1 MNLFNNLII
10 QLNIFISALSDLM
23 RNFTVQNPLRA
34 VFIVAS
40 FLLLIILIFSTK
52 KRFIHKKETK
62 EHIIAKL
69 LPPIIIYFFIYYFY
83 HQDRSS
89 LILMI
94 LNSITMF
101 WLLMSLSYL
110 PNMYIKDLSK
120 FKISFIP
127 PLIILGLFFNLISE
141 IILYGLPN
149 IINQTEYLYNSV
161 KIISKIIAVFTLYL
175 YIKTLL
181 RPLIEMFS
189 QRFPILTKLKPLLK
203 YFIIFLILFG
213 SLWIFNV
220 ISFGINFFLSIA
232 LLLIFISILYYINS
246 NEYTWTEKFFK
257 TKKFDKT
264 EQFLISKKIGLL
276 SFLILASLYYALGY
290 KLLNLYKVTDFLMS
304 IYILNTSLIKISFW
318 QLLSSIWLFITLR
331 TALYLFS
338 RYLRTF
344 EFSSNETLTSHS
356 IETLVF
362 NLGTL
367 VVFVLASAK
376 LGITWQVIIPV
387 AGAIGIGIGVGIQG
401 ILNNYISGFILL
413 FSKKVKIG
421 DIIELEGNAGRLI
434 GLETDTVF
442 GKVKSIDTFA
452 TTINTFDN
460 VDVAI
465 PNSILISGNI
475 VNYTQDDHVVRVRV
489 PIGVAYNSDVEKVKK
504 IIMEAILESP
514 YVLKSKNN
522 DVWFNEFGD
531 SALNFYALC
540 WVNIKQ
546 AKHPRNVRVDLIERV
561 WYKFKENEIEIPFPQ
576 QDIWFK
582 NELKIEKSE

>member
-1 MNLFNNLII
+1 
-10 QLNIFISALSDLM
+10 
-23 RNFTVQNPLRA
+23 
-34 VFIVAS
+34 
-40 FLLLIILIFSTK
+40 
-52 KRFIHKKETK
+52 
-62 EHIIAKL
+62 
-69 LPPIIIYFFIYYFY
+69 
-83 HQDRSS
+83 
-89 LILMI
+89 
-94 LNSITMF
+94 
-101 WLLMSLSYL
+101 
-110 PNMYIKDLSK
+110 
-120 FKISFIP
+120 
-127 PLIILGLFFNLISE
+127 
-141 IILYGLPN
+141 
-149 IINQTEYLYNSV
+149 
-161 KIISKIIAVFTLYL
+161 
-175 YIKTLL
+175 
-181 RPLIEMFS
+181 MFS